1 MMIVIRRTVVLIAML
16 FLLVGAGPATRGS
29 GAQAPEIRI
38 GIIGT
43 DTSHVP
49 AFTKLLNDPND
60 PNRIPGAR
68 VVAAFKGGSPDVESS
83 HTRVEKFAAEIHDK
97 YGVEIVGSIEELC
110 RKVDAVLL
118 ESVDGRPHLS
128 QVRPVLAAGKRVF
141 IDKPFASSYADAR
154 EIVRL
159 AREARVPFFSSSSLR
174 YANDLQAIKRNESL
188 GALMGA
194 FTYGPA
200 PTEPHHPDLFWYGIH
215 AVEMLYTLMG
225 PGCESV
231 TRVNTPGADVVVG
244 RWKDGRTAT
253 IRGTRAGKQDYGV
266 IAFGEKT
273 TLTTTPPMKV
283 DYRNLLVE
291 IIKFFQTGTPPIA
304 PEETLEMMAFMEAA
318 DLSKARGGA
327 PVPLTAVTD
336 GAKK

>member
-1 MMIVIRRTVVLIAML
+1 MTTLFRCLLLLSALALSASAVL
-16 FLLVGAGPATRGS
+16 
-29 GAQAPEIRI
+29 AQSAEIRI

-68 VVAAFKGGSPDVESS
+68 VVAAYKGGSPDVESS
-83 HTRVEKFAAEIHDK
+83 HTRVERFAAEIRDK

-118 ESVDGRPHLS
+118 ESVDGRPHLA

-141 IDKPFASSYADAR
+141 IDKPFTAGYADAR

-159 AREARVPFFSSSSLR
+159 AREAKVPFFSSSSLR

-188 GALMGA
+188 GALLGA

-231 TRVNTPGADVVVG
+231 TRVHTPGADLVIG
-244 RWKDGRTAT
+244 KWKDGRTAT
-253 IRGTRAGKQDYGV
+253 VRGTRAGKQDYGAV
-266 IAFGEKT
+266 AFGEKT

-291 IIKFFQTGTPPIA
+291 IIKFFQTGVPPIP

-327 PVPLTAVTD
+327 PVLLTEIT